1 MKTILTPKIYLPCG
15 KQSANEYLGQ
25 IVFEK
30 AKAHYGEKLNSET
43 EERIEEELKE
53 IFKYNKTGYF
63 LFTAQILE
71 TIREKLKIDMY
82 ATHEAIC
89 SIVAYLLGI
98 TDVDPMKFSLSFAD
112 MRKTDPSGI
121 RSFSLEISDYPNKEA
136 ILELLNQTFPLCI
149 FFHPYDRM
157 RYKVEKRD
165 ENDTKP
171 SPVRLFEFVDKRITL
186 NLVMM
191 VADRAEYGD
200 GRFIPERSQL
210 DEDSTAKRRLRSIP
224 CEFSKQSLL
233 ESGAYMYYIT
243 VNHSM
248 LIYNTLQ
255 CVKEK
260 QGHNIDIENI
270 PINDDKVFELYRNN
284 DIDGITF
291 YDNYNLKRHGQ
302 LCPHSFEDI
311 VDYFISIQALSK
323 PGRINMAT
331 ATYLA
336 LTSYR
341 TAYLKTYYREEFL
354 NNVQLLSKHE
364 MPQ

>member
-1 MKTILTPKIYLPCG
+1 MKTKLTPKINLPYG
-15 KQSANEYLGQ
+15 KQSVNECLEQ

-43 EERIEEELKE
+43 EERIEEELTE
-53 IFKYNKTGYF
+53 ICKYNKAGYF
-63 LFTAQILE
+63 LLTAQILE

-82 ATHEAIC
+82 AAHEAIC

-98 TDVDPMKFSLSFAD
+98 TDVDPMKFGLSFAD
-112 MRKTDPSGI
+112 MHKSDKNDI
-121 RSFSLEISDYPNKEA
+121 RSLSLEIWDNPNDYA
-136 ILELLNQTFPLCI
+136 TLELLNQTLPSCI
-149 FFHPYDRM
+149 FFHPYERK
-157 RYKVEKRD
+157 RYTVEKRD

-171 SPVRLFEFVDKRITL
+171 SPVRLFEFVDKKITL
-186 NLVMM
+186 NLVLM

-200 GRFIPERSQL
+200 GRFIPEISQL
-210 DEDSTAKRRLRSIP
+210 DTDTTAQRRLSGIP
-224 CEFSKQSLL
+224 CEHTRQSLL
-233 ESGAYMYYIT
+233 ESGTYMYYIT
-243 VNHSM
+243 VNHST

-255 CVKEK
+255 CIKEK
-260 QGHNIDIENI
+260 QGRVIDIENI
-270 PINDDKVFELYRNN
+270 PTNDDKVFELYRNN

-311 VDYFISIQALSK
+311 VDYFISIQVLPKSNTAK
-323 PGRINMAT
+323 

>member
-1 MKTILTPKIYLPCG
+1 MKTTLTPKINIPCG
-15 KQSANEYLGQ
+15 MQSANEYLGQ

-30 AKAHYGEKLNSET
+30 AKAHYEEKLNSET

-53 IFKYNKTGYF
+53 ICKYNKTGYF

-98 TDVDPMKFSLSFAD
+98 TDVDPMKFGLSFAD
-112 MRKTDPSGI
+112 MHKSDKNDI
-121 RSFSLEISDYPNKEA
+121 RSLSLGIYHQNNEA
-136 ILELLNQTFPLCI
+136 ALELLNQTFPSCI
-149 FFHPYDRM
+149 FFHPYDRK
-157 RYKVEKRD
+157 RYTVEKRN
-165 ENDTKP
+165 ENNTKP
-171 SPVRLFEFVDKRITL
+171 SPVRLFEFIDKKIML
-186 NLVMM
+186 NGILM
-191 VADRAEYGD
+191 VADRTEYGD
-200 GRFIPERSQL
+200 GHFIPERSQL
-210 DEDSTAKRRLRSIP
+210 DADATAKRRLSSIP
-224 CEFSKQSLL
+224 CEYSRQSLL

-243 VNHSM
+243 NNHHT
-248 LIYNTLQ
+248 LIYNTLR
-255 CVKEK
+255 CINEK
-260 QGHNIDIENI
+260 RSCAIDIENI

-284 DIDGITF
+284 DIAGITS
-291 YDNYNLKRHGQ
+291 YDEFWKKRHGQ

-311 VDYFISIQALSK
+311 VDYFISIQVPPKS
-323 PGRINMAT
+323 NTAT
-331 ATYLA
+331 ATYVA

>member
-1 MKTILTPKIYLPCG
+1 MKTTLTPKINIPCG
-15 KQSANEYLGQ
+15 MQSANEYLGQ

-30 AKAHYGEKLNSET
+30 AKAHYEEKLNSET
-43 EERIEEELKE
+43 EERIKEELTE
-53 IFKYNKTGYF
+53 ICKYNKAGYF

-98 TDVDPMKFSLSFAD
+98 TDVDPMKFGLSFAD
-112 MRKTDPSGI
+112 MHKSDKNNI
-121 RSFSLEISDYPNKEA
+121 RSLSLGIYHQNDEA
-136 ILELLNQTFPLCI
+136 ALELLNQTFPSCI
-149 FFHPYDRM
+149 FFHPYDRK
-157 RYKVEKRD
+157 RYTVEKRN
-165 ENDTKP
+165 ENNTKP
-171 SPVRLFEFVDKRITL
+171 SPVRLFEFVDKKITL

-200 GRFIPERSQL
+200 GHFIPERSQI
-210 DEDSTAKRRLRSIP
+210 DADSTAKRRLRSIP
-224 CEFSKQSLL
+224 CEFSRQSLL

-243 VNHSM
+243 NNHHT
-248 LIYNTLQ
+248 LIYNTLR
-255 CVKEK
+255 CINEK
-260 QGHNIDIENI
+260 RGCTIDIENI

-284 DIDGITF
+284 DIAGITS
-291 YDNYNLKRHGQ
+291 YDNFNLKRHGQ